1 MIYFYIFMLGAS
13 IGSFLNV
20 VFSRNDWHN
29 GRSRCDVC
37 GYTLRWYDLLPV
49 ISYVFLRGKCRKC
62 GSKIGFEHLLAEI
75 YMGCAFLCVSY
86 IFEATDLPFTII
98 AGTGLIFLCLAAIQD
113 FKEQMVFSWVLYGGI
128 ATLFIERLSWTV
140 LNSDWICFAEIISGV
155 LIIKI
160 LGYILCKKY
169 PDSIGDGDFDLLA
182 IMMLVFGI
190 IDFVYA
196 LTISC
201 IIGITAYL
209 PIIVIRRNRRMTIPF
224 GPLLFIGS
232 MTILFVGGC
241 V

>member
-1 MIYFYIFMLGAS
+1 MIYFFIFILGAC
-13 IGSFLNV
+13 IGSFSNV
-20 VFSRNDWHN
+20 IFTRNDWYK

-98 AGTGLIFLCLAAIQD
+98 AGTGLIFLCIAAIQD
-113 FKEQMVFSWVLYGGI
+113 FKEQMVFSWVLYGGMI
-128 ATLFIERLSWTV
+128 LLFIERLSIAI
-140 LNSDWICFAEIISGV
+140 LSSNWIGFAEVAVGV
-155 LIIKI
+155 LLIKAF
-160 LGYILCKKY
+160 GYIICKKY
-169 PDSIGDGDFDLLA
+169 PTSIGDGDFDLLS
-182 IMMLVFGI
+182 IMMLIFGI

-196 LTISC
+196 LTTSC
-201 IIGITAYL
+201 VIGLGVYL
-209 PIIVIRRNRRMTIPF
+209 PIVLIKKNPKMTIPF

-232 MTILFVGGC
+232 MTMLFIGG
-241 V
+241 